1 MNDIQNGSYLMA
13 GGIWAELNRRKS
25 FARFAT
31 IKNLLSSHITRTLYD
46 ESRADVLTL
55 ISRKISRKE
64 YLIKR
69 QDEEFNEQLHKQ
81 IASVESEIST
91 LLAFVKAF
99 DRMAE
104 FMQDETAGFVEEW
117 YKTKHQNLILNQLLD
132 AQTELAHTWGETAFK
147 LYGDYIQ
154 QQATST
160 KFTNA

>member
-46 ESRADVLTL
+46 
-55 ISRKISRKE
+55 E